1 MWEKMRN
8 YGLPR
13 KKKQKREKREKK
25 GREKERK
32 RRIKACSKWVENGPS
47 RSDKTLGQ
55 DTGPS
60 H

>member
-1 MWEKMRN
+1 MVSQE
-8 YGLPR
+8 
-13 KKKQKREKREKK
+13 KQKREKREKK
-25 GREKERK
+25 GRKKERK
-32 RRIKACSKWVENGPS
+32 RGIKACSKWVENGPS